1 MVPNSKSF
9 LKKKQKKPFT
19 YLLRHSQFTCFFIF
33 LFVRFIIYLSLT
45 PGFLCSMIPHFF
57 SQNVYYDGKSDC
69 EWNFELNVCF
79 KKKNKKNRNKFD
91 ADEQDLPFAMAL
103 IKLDMVLETIVRK
116 GTLPSETLFILKPLE
131 LALLHSTILFYKK
144 IPAACV

>member
-1 MVPNSKSF
+1 MANPIVNEISSLMF
-9 LKKKQKKPFT
+9 ALKKK
-19 YLLRHSQFTCFFIF
+19 
-33 LFVRFIIYLSLT
+33 
-45 PGFLCSMIPHFF
+45 
-57 SQNVYYDGKSDC
+57 
-69 EWNFELNVCF
+69 
-79 KKKNKKNRNKFD
+79 KKNRNKFD